1 MSCPCS
7 FSAQAC
13 ANRAAS
19 SGVAKLRFAVLG
31 GEFGG
36 GHGAVG
42 RYPDFAERLL
52 QGFVECGFA
61 LFQQPCVFTFRP
73 CGPHMEGE
81 G

>member
-1 MSCPCS
+1 MSRPCS
-7 FSAQAC
+7 FSAQVC

-19 SGVAKLRFAVLG
+19 SWRGKLRFAVLG
-31 GEFGG
+31 GEFGS
-36 GHGAVG
+36 GHRAVG

-52 QGFVECGFA
+52 QGFVEFGFT
-61 LFQQPCVFTFRP
+61 LFQPPCVFTFRP